1 MRLFNKGEEAG
12 GVSQGRRHP
21 LLAGYYWI
29 LLFLG
34 WITIAI
40 LPLGAQDSYSAALS
54 LFWDGRRLEMAET
67 RKAESQ
73 LAFQRS
79 LAMTERLLSKE
90 PSNPDLQTLKT
101 WNLFRLHRY
110 VDTVVYAQSVLNTRE
125 DHRVLETMAEALF
138 FLNKNEEALSA
149 FGRYFTI
156 APENDDRRSSAF
168 YYVGEIYFR
177 IKKYEHADIA
187 FSTAVSM
194 EKNMY
199 YWWYRLG
206 LVKEILGQYRRAYE
220 AFNTSLSLKSNFKP
234 ALEAR
239 ERVKAKSSL

>member
-1 MRLFNKGEEAG
+1 M
-12 GVSQGRRHP
+12 SQGKRHP
-21 LLAGYYWI
+21 FLARYYLI
-29 LLFLG
+29 LLVCG
-34 WITIAI
+34 WIAIAI
-40 LPLGAQDSYSAALS
+40 LPLGAQDSYNAALS

-67 RKAESQ
+67 RQAESQ

-79 LAMTERLLSKE
+79 LAMTDRLLAAD

-110 VDTVVYAQSVLNTRE
+110 VDTVVYAQSVLNTRQ
-125 DHRVLETMAEALF
+125 DHRILETMAEALF

-149 FGRYFTI
+149 FSRYFAI
-156 APENDDRRSSAF
+156 APESDDRRSSAY
-168 YYVGEIYFR
+168 YYVGEIYFK

-187 FSTAVSM
+187 FSTAVAL

>member
-1 MRLFNKGEEAG
+1 M
-12 GVSQGRRHP
+12 SQGRRHP

-101 WNLFRLHRY
+101 WTLFRLHRY

>member
-34 WITIAI
+34 WITITI

>member
-1 MRLFNKGEEAG
+1 
-12 GVSQGRRHP
+12 
-21 LLAGYYWI
+21 
-29 LLFLG
+29 
-34 WITIAI
+34 
-40 LPLGAQDSYSAALS
+40 
-54 LFWDGRRLEMAET
+54 
-67 RKAESQ
+67 
-73 LAFQRS
+73 
-79 LAMTERLLSKE
+79 MTERLLSKE

>member
-1 MRLFNKGEEAG
+1 M
-12 GVSQGRRHP
+12 SQGRRHP

-34 WITIAI
+34 WITITI

-156 APENDDRRSSAF
+156 APENDDRSSSAF